1 MKLYIKPGACS
12 MASHIILAEIG
23 GDFAVEIVDTAAGE
37 TASGTNYREIN
48 SKGKVPALEVDGEV
62 LTEGPAILQFLGDRA
77 VKDGAVKDGAANDL
91 MAPVGGTMDRA
102 RVNEVLN
109 FTGTELHVA
118 FGPLFSPT
126 ATDAQKEA
134 ARQTVGGKLDWLEG
148 RLADGRA
155 FLTGR
160 DFTIAD
166 AYAFVVVN
174 WANVSGIALSRWPNL
189 SAFVTRV
196 SGRPAVQRV
205 LKAEG
210 LVA

>member
-23 GDFAVEIVDTAAGE
+23 GTFAVELVDTENGE
-37 TASGTNYREIN
+37 TAGGANYREIN
-48 SKGKVPALEVDGEV
+48 PKGKVPALEVEGEV
-62 LTEGPAILQFLGDRA
+62 LTEGPAILQYLGDRA
-77 VKDGAVKDGAANDL
+77 VKDGAANLDL
-91 MAPVGGTMDRA
+91 APTGGTMARA

-118 FGPLFSPT
+118 FGPLFNPAS
-126 ATDAQKEA
+126 TDAQKEA
-134 ARQTVGGKLDWLEG
+134 ARQAVAGRLDWLEG

-155 FLTGR
+155 HLTGEA
-160 DFTIAD
+160 FTIAD
-166 AYAFVVVN
+166 AYAFVVTN
-174 WANVSGIALSRWPNL
+174 WANFTGIALSRWPHLN
-189 SAFVTRV
+189 AFMARV
-196 SGRPAVQRV
+196 ASRPAVQRV

>member
-23 GDFAVEIVDTAAGE
+23 GDFAVEVVDTAAGE
-37 TASGTNYREIN
+37 TAGGANFREIN
-48 SKGKVPALEVDGEV
+48 PKGKVPALEVDGEV

-77 VKDGAVKDGAANDL
+77 ANDRL
-91 MAPVGGTMDRA
+91 APVGGTMARA
-102 RVNEVLN
+102 RVNELLN
-109 FTGTELHVA
+109 FTGTELHIA
-118 FGPLFSPT
+118 FGPLFNPA

-134 ARQTVGGKLDWLEG
+134 ARQAVATKLHWLED

-155 FLTGR
+155 YLTGP

-166 AYAFVVVN
+166 AYAFVVTN
-174 WANVSGIALSRWPNL
+174 WANFTGIALSRWPNL
-189 SAFVTRV
+189 NAFVARV
-196 SGRPAVQRV
+196 ADRPSVQRV
-205 LKAEG
+205 ARAEG

>member
-12 MASHIILAEIG
+12 MASHIVLTEIG
-23 GDFAVEIVDTAAGE
+23 ADFAVEIVDTAMGE
-37 TASGTNYREIN
+37 TATGANYREIN
-48 SKGKVPALEVDGEV
+48 PKGKVPALEVDGEV

-77 VKDGAVKDGAANDL
+77 VTAGAAGGTL
-91 MAPVGGTMDRA
+91 APAGGTMARA

-109 FTGTELHVA
+109 FTGTELH
-118 FGPLFSPT
+118 FGPLFNPA

-134 ARQTVGGKLDWLEG
+134 ARKAVAAKLHWLED
-148 RLADGRA
+148 RLADGRP
-155 FLTGR
+155 FMTGH

-166 AYAFVVVN
+166 AYAFVVAN
-174 WANVSGIALSRWPNL
+174 WADFTGIALSRWPNL
-189 SAFVTRV
+189 SGFLARV
-196 SGRPAVQRV
+196 ADRPSVQRV

>member
-23 GDFAVEIVDTAAGE
+23 GDYAVEIVDTANGE
-37 TASGTNYREIN
+37 TAGGANYREIN
-48 SKGKVPALEVDGEV
+48 PKGKVPALEVDGEV

-77 VKDGAVKDGAANDL
+77 ANL
-91 MAPVGGTMDRA
+91 GLAPTGGTMARA

-118 FGPLFSPT
+118 FGPLFAANS
-126 ATDAQKEA
+126 TDAQKEA
-134 ARQTVGGKLDWLEG
+134 ARQAVAGKLDWLEG
-148 RLADGRA
+148 KLADGRA
-155 FLTGR
+155 HLTGE

-174 WANVSGIALSRWPNL
+174 WANSTGIALTRWPDIL
-189 SAFVTRV
+189 AFMKRV
-196 SGRPAVQRV
+196 GARPAVQRV

>member
-23 GDFAVEIVDTAAGE
+23 GDYAVEIVDTANGE
-37 TASGTNYREIN
+37 TASGANYREIN
-48 SKGKVPALEVDGEV
+48 PKGKVPALEVEGEV

-77 VKDGAVKDGAANDL
+77 ANL
-91 MAPVGGTMDRA
+91 GLAPTPGTMARA

-109 FTGTELHVA
+109 FTGTELHIA
-118 FGPLFSPT
+118 FGPLFS
-126 ATDAQKEA
+126 ASSTDAQKEA
-134 ARQTVGGKLDWLEG
+134 ARQAVAGKLDWLEG

-155 FLTGR
+155 HLTGR

-166 AYAFVVVN
+166 AYAFVVTN
-174 WANVSGIALSRWPNL
+174 WANFTGIALTRWPHL
-189 SAFVTRV
+189 SAFMARV
-196 SGRPAVQRV
+196 GDRPSVRRA